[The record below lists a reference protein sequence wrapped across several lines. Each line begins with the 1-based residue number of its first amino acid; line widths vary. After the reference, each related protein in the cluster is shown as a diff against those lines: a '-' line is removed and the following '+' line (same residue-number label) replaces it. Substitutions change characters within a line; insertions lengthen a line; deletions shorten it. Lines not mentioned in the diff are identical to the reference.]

1 MTGRQPA
8 RVGMPGVMCAQQ
20 PPSLAASY
28 SSNAGGLRRCGGRSN
43 SLSAAG
49 LPLSEVTL
57 ADDLRASGYHT
68 LALGKWC
75 APALLPDV
83 AAG

>member
-8 RVGMPGVMCAQQ
+8 RVGMPGVMCAHPQTH
-20 PPSLAASY
+20 SLLTVRSEA
-28 SSNAGGLRRCGGRSN
+28 LWRSN